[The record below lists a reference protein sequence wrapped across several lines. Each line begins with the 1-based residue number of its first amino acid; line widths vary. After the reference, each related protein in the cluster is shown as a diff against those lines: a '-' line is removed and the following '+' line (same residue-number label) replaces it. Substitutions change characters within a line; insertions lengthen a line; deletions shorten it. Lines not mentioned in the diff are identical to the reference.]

1 MEILEKIHGNFKNCL
16 SSILFFTFIFRFFL
30 NKKTL
35 IISEILLK
43 NKSTATAIIL
53 LKTTLFDS
61 DKKKQM
67 KIVGLYLRLNKY

>member
-1 MEILEKIHGNFKNCL
+1 MKILEKFHGNFKNCL

-43 NKSTATAIIL
+43 NKSTATAI
-53 LKTTLFDS
+53 
-61 DKKKQM
+61 KK
-67 KIVGLYLRLNKY
+67 NK

>member
-1 MEILEKIHGNFKNCL
+1 
-16 SSILFFTFIFRFFL
+16 
-30 NKKTL
+30 L

-67 KIVGLYLRLNKY
+67 KIVGLYIRLNKY